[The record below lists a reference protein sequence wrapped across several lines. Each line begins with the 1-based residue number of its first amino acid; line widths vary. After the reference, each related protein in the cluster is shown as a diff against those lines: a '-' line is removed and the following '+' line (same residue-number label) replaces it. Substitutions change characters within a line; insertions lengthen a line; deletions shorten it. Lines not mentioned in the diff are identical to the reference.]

1 VRNADQTEQFDAVFL
16 DPRSW
21 GLEQPQVV
29 LVTTDEGDRAIA
41 NGVFAEAYAKFLKK
55 NEEYRKPSS

>member
-1 VRNADQTEQFDAVFL
+1 MRFSWN
-16 DPRSW
+16 PRSW

-29 LVTTDEGDRAIA
+29 LVTTDEGDRAIE
-41 NGVFAEAYAKFLKK
+41 NGVLAEAYAKFLKK